1 MRAYEALARLEQG
14 GWEEAAEE
22 AARLL
27 DQYRLAPIVKIPA
40 LVVLGWVRVRRGDPG
55 STPLLDEAPTL
66 PLATGELQQIHR
78 RACPPA
84 EAAGPHGNPPQC
96 PAYGRG
102 ASDLSP
108 PH

>member
-55 STPLLDEAPTL
+55 STPLLDEARTL
-66 PLATGELQQIHR
+66 ALATGGLPRIPR
-78 RACPPA
+78 RAAPPR
-84 EAAGPHGNPPQC
+84 EAARPQGNQAQGLPEPSRTYL
-96 PAYGRG
+96 PAT
-102 ASDLSP
+102 
-108 PH
+108 